1 MPIGSGTFT
10 DERGYNGWPSY
21 ETWLVNLWMGN
32 DPATDAICRELV
44 AGTGSI
50 GEAAEALKDL
60 VEEDS
65 PFQEQSGLYVD
76 LLGAALARV
85 DWRALAEHYRRD

>member
-1 MPIGSGTFT
+1 MPRGSGIVT

-21 ETWLVNLWMGN
+21 ETWLLNLWLGN

-44 AGTGSI
+44 AEAGSLR
-50 GEAAEALKDL
+50 EAAETLKAL

-76 LLGAALARV
+76 LLGAAFARV
-85 DWRALAEHYRRD
+85 DWRALAEHYRRG